1 MITSMPS
8 AEALSLPRLQ
18 VDLCSFDGG
27 VDERAWLVR
36 PDRYRD
42 LERLPDGMR
51 RIVRG
56 GGYSYAA
63 ASFGGGALVQDF
75 RAFDRVLACDAE
87 QGLVR
92 CEAGITLGKLFA
104 FAAARGLYPPVL
116 PGHPDITVGGC
127 IASDA
132 HGKSPAQDG
141 TFRRWVLDL
150 TLFHPARGVE
160 TVSRE
165 ENAELFELTVGGYGL
180 TGHILAATLQ
190 LRPLPAEWQL
200 EDIPAPSLLTSVEL
214 LLERGA
220 SAGLAYTWNDLCASG
235 AAFGRGFLHLGR
247 PVEGAGA
254 GDDHP
259 RDLRYQPLP
268 RCSRSPLR
276 VWRWPVTPLFN
287 RAYAVVQRARRRRRK
302 SSFDLLFPI
311 GSRAAYFRLFG
322 RRGFHEY
329 QVLVPAAAFPAFA
342 SGLQEAV
349 ARFSATPTLGS
360 CKLFRAPAGH
370 LRFAADGVCM
380 ALDFPR
386 DAGSSAFAARLD
398 DLTCEVGGIPNL
410 IKDSRLP
417 RAVVER
423 CYPGLERFRAALRRL
438 DPDRLYRS
446 ELAERLAL

>member
-1 MITSMPS
+1 MAADDAFP
-8 AEALSLPRLQ
+8 LPRQ
-18 VDLCSFDGG
+18 QADLCSFDGG
-27 VDERAWLVR
+27 VEERAFVVR

-42 LERLPDGMR
+42 LERLPDGAR

-75 RAFDRVLACDAE
+75 RAFDRVLAFDAAT
-87 QGLVR
+87 GRVR

-104 FAAARGLYPPVL
+104 FAAPRGLYMPVQ

-141 TFRRWVLDL
+141 NFRRWVADL
-150 TLFHPARGVE
+150 TLFHPARGVHAA
-160 TVSRE
+160 SPD
-165 ENAELFELTVGGYGL
+165 ENAELFDLTCGGYGL
-180 TGHILAATLQ
+180 TGHILAATMQ
-190 LRPLPAEWQL
+190 LKPLPAEWEL
-200 EDIPAPSLLTSVEL
+200 ENVAAPSLLATVDL
-214 LLERGA
+214 LVERGG

-235 AAFGRGFLHLGR
+235 TAFGRGFLHLGR
-247 PVEGAGA
+247 AVDGGTAAAPGGE
-254 GDDHP
+254 P
-259 RDLRYQPLP
+259 RYQPLP
-268 RCSRSPLR
+268 PCARSRVA
-276 VWRWPVTPLFN
+276 VWRRPVTPLFN
-287 RAYAVVQRARRRRRK
+287 RAYAGLQRRGGHRHADP
-302 SSFDLLFPI
+302 FALLFPI

-329 QVLVPAAAFPAFA
+329 QVLVPRAAFAAFA
-342 SGLQEAV
+342 RGLQEAI
-349 ARFSATPTLGS
+349 ARFRMAPTLGS
-360 CKLFRAPAGH
+360 CKLFSGAGGN
-370 LRFAADGVCM
+370 LRFAGDGICM

-386 DAGSSAFAARLD
+386 SASSAAFTARLD
-398 DLTCEVGGIPNL
+398 DLNAEVGGIPNV

-417 RAVVER
+417 RVVVER
-423 CYPGLERFRAALRRL
+423 CYPQLDDFRRALARF